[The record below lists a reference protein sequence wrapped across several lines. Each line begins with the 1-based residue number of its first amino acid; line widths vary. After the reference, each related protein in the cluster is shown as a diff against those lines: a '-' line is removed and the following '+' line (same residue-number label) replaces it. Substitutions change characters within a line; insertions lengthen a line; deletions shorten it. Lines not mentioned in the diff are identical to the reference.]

1 MKLVTP
7 KRRSWRDGTR
17 VIRIRVREE
26 DLATMRE
33 DRWLVSRSEWGCAA
47 VQMIAELIQ
56 QGYSQDLVD
65 AQVLICGAKAGLPF
79 GPPSPIDP
87 QPRQPSNRR
96 GLKPVPDL
104 PA

>member
-65 AQVLICGAKAGLPF
+65 AQVLIC
-79 GPPSPIDP
+79 PIDP